1 MKTSAVEIAG
11 SQLAAFLE
19 EARRI
24 VGAEHVATDEATC
37 RLMSVDFSEIA
48 LERAAA
54 VVRPASTAEVS
65 ALAQAACRHQVP
77 LIPRG
82 GGMSYTLG
90 YAPARPGSVM
100 LDMRGMNK
108 ILSIDLDNLTLTVEP
123 GVTWAEIHAALLP
136 TGYRVGFMG
145 TMSGIQATV
154 GGGLGNN
161 ATGHGRGDIGD
172 DLLGM
177 EVVLPDGRIIQTG
190 GRATSPTLPVNRGY
204 GPDFTGV
211 FIHDSGAFGIKTK
224 ATFRLQRRPQGTA
237 FVCYGFR
244 DLTAMVDGLCAAE
257 RLGVA
262 ATNMAFSDYHHRV
275 FSEQKPTAAEK
286 QAMLRAIV
294 ASAPNKLALVR
305 HLVTLALSRNMSFL
319 KKWPYSTFS
328 MVDAFD
334 QASANR
340 GARALAAEM
349 RRFGG
354 APLNQSLGIVMRA
367 EPFMPIDKLI
377 VGREGECSF
386 PSNFV
391 VPLTKG
397 QELVAACDDFF
408 ARNQRA
414 MAAHGV
420 TWTKIFLVAKGQFGL
435 EPIIYWQDR
444 MNPLRYSVLS
454 DGNRDKWGT
463 RPDRAEA
470 RAFAVDLRRR
480 LAEALEPFHPFHF
493 QTGKY
498 YRYRDALASAAEWDL
513 VDGFKSLIDP
523 PRLINPGALGL
534 T

>member
-1 MKTSAVEIAG
+1 MKASAAETMAG
-11 SQLAAFLE
+11 QLAAFLE

-24 VGAEHVATDEATC
+24 LGLKRVATDEATC

-54 VVRPASTAEVS
+54 VARPASTAEVS
-65 ALAQAACRHQVP
+65 ALAKAAYHHHVP

-108 ILSIDLDNLTLTVEP
+108 ILSIDVDNLTLTVEP

-172 DLLGM
+172 DLLGL

-190 GRATSPTLPVNRGY
+190 GRSTSAELPVNRGY
-204 GPDFTGV
+204 GPDFTGI
-211 FIHDSGAFGIKTK
+211 FIHDAGAFGIKTK

-244 DLTAMVDGLCAAE
+244 DLTAMVDALCAAE
-257 RLGVA
+257 RLGIA
-262 ATNMAFSDYHHRV
+262 ATNMAFSTYHHRV
-275 FSEQKPTAAEK
+275 FADQQPTAAEK

-294 ASAPNKLALVR
+294 ASAPNKRALMR
-305 HLVTLALSRNMSFL
+305 HLLTLALSRNMAFL

-328 MVDAFD
+328 TVDAFD
-334 QASANR
+334 QATASR
-340 GARALAAEM
+340 GARVLAAEM

-354 APLNQSLGIVMRA
+354 ARLNQSLGIVMRA

-377 VGREGECSF
+377 VGKEGECSF

-391 VPLTKG
+391 VPLAKG

-454 DGNRDKWGT
+454 EGNRDKWGA

-498 YRYRDALASAAEWDL
+498 YRYRDALASDVEWEML
-513 VDGFKSLIDP
+513 NGFKSLIDP
-523 PRLINPGALGL
+523 ARLFNPGSLGL
-534 T
+534 D